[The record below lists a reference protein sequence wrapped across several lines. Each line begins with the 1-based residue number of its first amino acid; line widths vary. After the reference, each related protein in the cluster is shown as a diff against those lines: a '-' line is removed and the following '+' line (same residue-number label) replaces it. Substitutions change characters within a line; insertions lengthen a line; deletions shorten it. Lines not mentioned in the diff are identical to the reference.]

1 MDRQTKAIARMT
13 RYQILDALLED
24 GFRIQ
29 ETDAAEVSETIQQ
42 AARAGA
48 LLWTVDKIIST
59 LHNRPLTL
67 HRER

>member
-13 RYQILDALLED
+13 RDQILDALLED